1 MTATPRATGVILDMD
16 GVIVDSEHLWERSW
30 RACCARR
37 GVRWESSDTATVQG
51 MSSPEWAAFVAA
63 KLGDPGLAD
72 EVRSEC
78 VDLMVAA
85 ISAGDAPLLDGAADL
100 IRKASERVPL
110 ALASS
115 AARRV
120 IDAVL
125 DAHDLTGHFAATVS
139 SEEVSRGKPSPDVY
153 LAAAR
158 RIDVEPADAVAVEDS
173 GNGIRA
179 AHAAGLTVIAIP
191 NPQYPPK
198 PDALAH
204 ADVVAAGHR
213 DALDALLARLS

>member
-1 MTATPRATGVILDMD
+1 MTATGVILDMD

-30 RACCARR
+30 RACCARW
-37 GVRWESSDTATVQG
+37 GVRWEAADTATVQG
-51 MSSPEWAAFVAA
+51 MSSPEWAAFVAE
-63 KLGDPGLAD
+63 KIGDPGLAD
-72 EVRSEC
+72 EVRREC

-100 IRKASERVPL
+100 IRKVSERVPL

-153 LAAAR
+153 LEAAR
-158 RIDVEPADAVAVEDS
+158 RIDVEPADGVAVEDS

-179 AHAAGLTVIAIP
+179 AHAAGLAVVAIP

-204 ADVVAAGHR
+204 AHVVATDHR
-213 DALDALLARLS
+213 DALDHLLARLS

>member
-30 RACCARR
+30 HVCCDRR
-37 GVRWESSDTATVQG
+37 GVRWGAADTATVQG
-51 MSSPEWAAFVAA
+51 MSSPEWAAFVAG
-63 KLGDPGLAD
+63 KIGDPSLAD
-72 EVRSEC
+72 DVRREC
-78 VDLMVAA
+78 VDLMVDA
-85 ISAGDAPLLDGAADL
+85 IRAGDAPLLDGAADL
-100 IRKASERVPL
+100 IRKVSERVPL

-125 DAHDLTGHFAATVS
+125 DVHDLTGHFTATVS

-153 LAAAR
+153 LEAAR
-158 RIDVEPADAVAVEDS
+158 RIDVEPAQGVAVEDS

-179 AHAAGLTVIAIP
+179 AHAAGLAVVAIP

-204 ADVVAAGHR
+204 ADVVAADHR